1 MNIVMFLAPFSLGL
15 GLIAV
20 AAFWWS
26 LRAGQYE
33 DPAGDAARILVDDP
47 EETLRSIFEFLG
59 LDPNRYDF
67 DAARD
72 LPVRGS
78 SAFGRPSHRNTRRW
92 VETRST

>member
-47 EETLRSIFEFLG
+47 
-59 LDPNRYDF
+59 DD
-67 DAARD
+67 
-72 LPVRGS
+72 
-78 SAFGRPSHRNTRRW
+78 RPA
-92 VETRST
+92 